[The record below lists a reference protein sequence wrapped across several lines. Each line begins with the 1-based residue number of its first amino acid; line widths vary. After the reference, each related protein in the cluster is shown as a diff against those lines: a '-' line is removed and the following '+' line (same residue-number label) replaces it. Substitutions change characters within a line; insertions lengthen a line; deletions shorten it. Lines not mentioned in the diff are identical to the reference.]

1 MRIFNA
7 LQIKYNQFTNAAKS
21 YISKTLTNF
30 STSYGNSTVFGQ
42 LINVLGDA
50 INNIILYIEDSL
62 VEQNKYTAQRKKS
75 IFGLASLSGYTPSL
89 GKAAGVQLRFDYI
102 PTNVQN
108 TNIKINNR
116 EQMICTQNGLQ
127 YNLILPQESVIM
139 SIDRFSGSKT
149 IYAVQ
154 GRFET
159 QSFTSKGGKY
169 YTSNLRYSGSIDTEY
184 VYVTVNGED
193 WTQCNS
199 FYDMSPDSKQ
209 YIIRTSYTD
218 GIDLVFG
225 NDKYGRAL
233 KDGDYVTVTY
243 LLHDGELGNLNINS
257 GTYFIFD
264 NPLVDIDGN
273 YVDGNEIFNVT
284 FATNDAVTSGSNS
297 ESIDQTRNMIGLNSR
312 SLVLAS
318 ADNYKMLINRLSF
331 CGYNRTWSETGSL
344 VVNSMIIKNYSQN
357 LKSGKDYF
365 SLKESDFKLSDA
377 QKESIINYMES
388 SGSMLAGTTYNII
401 DPEICK
407 YAIYIYVKLKNNT
420 YDRSYV
426 KGQIKNLVGEFFGN
440 IENDLY
446 IAKSDISYLLKSK
459 LNMIDG
465 VNVYFLS
472 ERNETALQTRKYIN
486 DIYTYNIATGTY
498 NKKSETVYLYEGENP
513 NLGLDSHGNINLDNN
528 YQFPALLGGWDF
540 LNDDGEEVAV
550 IEPINII
557 FE

>member
-139 SIDRFSGSKT
+139 SIDKFSGSKT

-472 ERNETALQTRKYIN
+472 ERNETALQTKKYIN
-486 DIYTYNIATGTY
+486 NIYTYNIATGTY

-540 LNDDGEEVAV
+540 LNDEGEEVAV

>member
-139 SIDRFSGSKT
+139 SIDKFSGSKT

-472 ERNETALQTRKYIN
+472 ERNETALQTKKYIN

-540 LNDDGEEVAV
+540 LNDEGEEVAV